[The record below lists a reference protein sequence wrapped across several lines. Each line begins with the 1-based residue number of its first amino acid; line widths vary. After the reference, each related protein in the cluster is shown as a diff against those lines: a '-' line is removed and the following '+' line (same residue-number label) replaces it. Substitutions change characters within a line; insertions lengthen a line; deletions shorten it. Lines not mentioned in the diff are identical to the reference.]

1 MFYYLRNKYLQ
12 EYNFF
17 NIWAPY
23 CSINRT
29 HIWKDKVFLSP
40 LRNILV
46 ITSGCK
52 HITHLLLDVR
62 ILLWVIC
69 PVLSLRLVTEMTLM
83 KIGGRDWLGSLG
95 QKDPKEKWRLS
106 AFGLMLK
113 MSNGPE
119 VNLIFAEGQ
128 RCQKCLNWKCLWF
141 LMARGWRC
149 QKGVWFLLISVPLR
163 Q

>member
-17 NIWAPY
+17 NIWTPY

-62 ILLWVIC
+62 ILLWVVC

-95 QKDPKEKWRLS
+95 QKDPKEKWRLFCFWLNAKNVQRAWS
-106 AFGLMLK
+106 QPHLCRRPEMPEVFELK
-113 MSNGPE
+113 MSLVPHGSRVEMPE
-119 VNLIFAEGQ
+119 GRSGFSLSQF
-128 RCQKCLNWKCLWF
+128 
-141 LMARGWRC
+141 
-149 QKGVWFLLISVPLR
+149 P
-163 Q
+163 